1 VAATSVATWLALGGT
16 AEAPPRYPE
25 DYEHLEWVL
34 VHPNALRPCSTP
46 RPEAPMRRTQTDGKA
61 RTSFSMHRWSKL
73 FIPTLREAP
82 TDAEVASHKFL
93 LRAGYIR
100 QLGAG
105 IYNYLFLGQ
114 RSLNKIIGIV
124 REEMDKIGQEFLLP
138 GILPKEPWVESG
150 RWTGMGENMFRLKDR
165 KGAELCLGM
174 THEEIMT
181 SIARNELRSYKQLPQ
196 IWYQIQTKY
205 RDEPRPKSGLLRV
218 RQFTMKDSYSF
229 DLDKAGLDKS
239 FDLHDAVYRRIFTRC
254 GLKFVAV
261 EADSGAMGGSQSQEF
276 MVYTDAG
283 EDLIASCPVCG
294 YAANLEKA
302 TSRLE
307 PVVEMEP
314 TGDGNPELVSTPGC
328 AAIADVAEFFKISPA
343 SDVKCVAYMAL
354 KRGVVGKDGHAKDTW
369 HGAAAFLRGD
379 HQVNETKL
387 LGALGAA
394 ELRTMQTEE
403 LTKYFNGPAG
413 FLGPVGLKPSDKP
426 LGEELTV
433 VVDKSLEARKNL
445 VAGANKLDYHLR
457 NVTPGR
463 DFTWT
468 LSADI
473 RSVNESEAC
482 PVDGCGGNLVV
493 GKAVEVGHIFKLG
506 YKYSESMGAR
516 VLDPNGKEVTPIMGS
531 YGIGIERILTAAIE
545 QSHDANGFWLQES
558 IAPFTVVVTVTN
570 VSDAALRETGEK
582 LAMDLEAA
590 GLDVLLDDRDERA
603 GVKFKDADLVGIPYR
618 VTVGKKAAN
627 GIVEVVT
634 RKPSQV
640 TETRGTEPTNV
651 DVPIDAVVTH
661 LKSLVQEDELLGG
674 TGV

>member
-1 VAATSVATWLALGGT
+1 
-16 AEAPPRYPE
+16 
-25 DYEHLEWVL
+25 
-34 VHPNALRPCSTP
+34 
-46 RPEAPMRRTQTDGKA
+46 
-61 RTSFSMHRWSKL
+61 MHRWSKL
-73 FIPTLREAP
+73 FVPTLREAP
-82 TDAEVASHKFL
+82 ADAEVASHKFL

-114 RSLNKIIGIV
+114 RSLNKIIAIV
-124 REEMDKIGQEFLLP
+124 REEMDTIGQEFFLP
-138 GILPKEPWVESG
+138 ALLPKEPWVESG
-150 RWTGMGENMFRLKDR
+150 RWSVMGDNMFRLKDR

-196 IWYQIQTKY
+196 IWYQIQTKF

-261 EADSGAMGGSQSQEF
+261 EADSGSMGGSQSQEF

-283 EDLIASCPVCG
+283 EDLIVSCPVCG

-302 TSRLE
+302 VSRLE
-307 PVVEMEP
+307 PVEEMAP
-314 TGDGNPELVSTPGC
+314 TGDGKPELVHTPGC
-328 AAIADVAEFFKISPA
+328 AAISDVAEFFKISPA
-343 SDVKCVAYMAL
+343 SDIKCVAYMAL
-354 KRGVVGKDGHAKDTW
+354 KREAAGKGAAKESW
-369 HGAAAFLRGD
+369 HGVAAFLRGD

-387 LGALGAA
+387 LGAIGAA
-394 ELRTMQTEE
+394 ELRTMQAEE
-403 LTKYFNGPAG
+403 LTKYLNAPAG
-413 FLGPVGLKPSDKP
+413 YLGPVGLKHDDKP
-426 LGEELTV
+426 LGDGLTV
-433 VVDKSLEARKNL
+433 IIDKSLEGRKNL
-445 VAGANKLDYHLR
+445 VAGANKLDYHVR
-457 NVTPGR
+457 NVVPGR

-473 RSVNESEAC
+473 RSVNAGEAC
-482 PVDGCGGNLVV
+482 PTIDKNGSNCGGKLVV

-545 QSHDANGFWLQES
+545 QGHDANGFWLSGS

-570 VSDAALRETGEK
+570 MGDAKLRETGEK
-582 LAMDLEAA
+582 LAAEIEAA

-603 GVKFKDADLVGIPYR
+603 GVKFKDADLVGIPFR
-618 VTVGKKAAN
+618 VTVGKKAAD

-634 RKPSQV
+634 RKPSQM
-640 TETRGTEPTNV
+640 TQTGGTEPTNV
-651 DVPIDAVVTH
+651 DVPIDQVVTH
-661 LKSLVQEDELLGG
+661 LKSLV
-674 TGV
+674 

>member
-1 VAATSVATWLALGGT
+1 VRKTEASHRTRPGT
-16 AEAPPRYPE
+16 EPRQA
-25 DYEHLEWVL
+25 DSSQHLEWNL
-34 VHPNALRPCSTP
+34 LLLIDLRPSQIRQTQ
-46 RPEAPMRRTQTDGKA
+46 RSLRRTKSDGKA
-61 RTSFSMHRWSKL
+61 RSYSSMHRWSKL
-73 FIPTLREAP
+73 FVPTLREAP
-82 TDAEVASHKFL
+82 ADAEVASHKYL

-105 IYNYLFLGQ
+105 IYSYLFLGQ
-114 RSLNKIIGIV
+114 RSLNKIIAIV
-124 REEMDKIGQEFLLP
+124 REEMDKIGQEFYLP
-138 GILPKEPWVESG
+138 GVLPKEPWVESG

-165 KGAELCLGM
+165 KGAEMCLGM

-181 SIARNELRSYKQLPQ
+181 TIARGELRSYKQLPQ
-196 IWYQIQTKY
+196 IWYQIQTKF
-205 RDEPRPKSGLLRV
+205 RDEPRPKAGLLRV

-239 FDLHDAVYRRIFTRC
+239 FDLHDQVYRRIFTRC

-261 EADSGAMGGSQSQEF
+261 EADSGSMGGSQSQEF

-302 TSRLE
+302 TSLLE
-307 PVVEMEP
+307 PVQEMEP
-314 TGDGNPELVSTPGC
+314 TGDGKPEMVSTPGC
-328 AAIADVAEFFKISPA
+328 AAISDVAAFFKISPA
-343 SDVKCVAYMAL
+343 SDIKCVAYMAL
-354 KRGVVGKDGHAKDTW
+354 KRGSGSKDAKDTW
-369 HGAAAFLRGD
+369 HGVAAFLRGD

-387 LGALGAA
+387 LGAIGGA

-403 LTKYFNGPAG
+403 LQQYFNGPAG
-413 FLGPVGLKPSDKP
+413 YLGPVGLKHEDKP
-426 LGEELTV
+426 LGNGLTV
-433 VVDKSLEARKNL
+433 IIDKSLEGRKNL
-445 VAGANKLDYHLR
+445 VAGANKLDHHVR
-457 NVTPGR
+457 NVVPGR

-473 RSVNESEAC
+473 RSVNEGEAC
-482 PVDGCGGNLVV
+482 PQDNCGGKLVV

-531 YGIGIERILTAAIE
+531 YGIGIERILTASIE
-545 QSHDANGFWLQES
+545 QLHDDNGFWLPES

-570 VSDAALRETGEK
+570 MGDETLKKTGET
-582 LAMDLEAA
+582 LAAELDAA

-618 VTVGKKAAN
+618 VTVGKTVAN
-627 GIVEVVT
+627 GKIEFVT
-634 RKPSQV
+634 RATGAKQ
-640 TETRGTEPTNV
+640 E
-651 DVPIDAVVTH
+651 VPLGEVVTH
-661 LKSLVQEDELLGG
+661 LKSLVQEDELLEGSAS
-674 TGV
+674 